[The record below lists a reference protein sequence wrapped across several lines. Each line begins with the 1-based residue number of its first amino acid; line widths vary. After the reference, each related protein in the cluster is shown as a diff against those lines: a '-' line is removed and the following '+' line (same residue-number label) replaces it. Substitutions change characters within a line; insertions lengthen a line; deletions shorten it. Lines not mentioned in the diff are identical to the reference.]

1 MNATFFLL
9 PLAAV
14 LMLMMP
20 LVPIYKGVTTGQ
32 KAKHAVIFNLCA
44 FFGVAALMIILPM
57 GGFVTLAEGASAAA
71 ESGMTVGA
79 GLGYQLLLH
88 RRRYRRGRCRPRRHR
103 RFLRGPQGLR

>member
-44 FFGVAALMIILPM
+44 FFGVAALMVILPM
-57 GGFVTLAEGASAAA
+57 GGFITLAEGTSAAA
-71 ESGMTVGA
+71 AEAGMTIGH
-79 GLGYQLLLH
+79 GLGFLAAALPRPLV
-88 RRRYRRGRCRPRRHR
+88 RR
-103 RFLRGPQGLR
+103 

>member
-57 GGFVTLAEGASAAA
+57 GGFVTLGYTGDAPEAGTVSLCADSQGGVRAAGESGGRACLVVDADAAA
-71 ESGMTVGA
+71 QTVTI
-79 GLGYQLLLH
+79 LL
-88 RRRYRRGRCRPRRHR
+88 
-103 RFLRGPQGLR
+103 